1 MGCETAILV
10 VSYGTSQV
18 SALPPLT
25 AIVQEVGEA
34 FPGLPLTHAFT
45 SRFLRD
51 TLARRGGPDIP
62 HVSDALAQLAQQGV
76 SQVLLQ
82 PTHLLP
88 GGEYHGMVEQ
98 LKPCTAQL
106 TVALGDPLL
115 RTPQDVERVAAALPA
130 CLPPLP
136 PDGGG
141 LFLGHGTSH
150 QAHALYAQLEQ
161 ALHRQGHTRLYVGT
175 LKDGLSPQQMVQ
187 RLRLNPHLTRLYVYP
202 LTVGCG
208 VHALRD
214 MLEGDESWCGQLR
227 RAGFAVEGIPRGL
240 GDCPAIRRLFV
251 SHAQQA
257 AGRFL
262 PIYRNE
268 AHL

>member
-25 AIVQEVGEA
+25 AIVREVGEA
-34 FPGLPLTHAFT
+34 FPGLPLMHAFT

-106 TVALGDPLL
+106 TVALGDASWESLV
-115 RTPQDVERVAAALPA
+115 TPTLVAAGIGYGSGTEVFEWLEENGHRVMNISFTDDSMY
-130 CLPPLP
+130 LPLP
-136 PDGGG
+136 EAEVTNAPI
-141 LFLGHGTSH
+141 
-150 QAHALYAQLEQ
+150 
-161 ALHRQGHTRLYVGT
+161 
-175 LKDGLSPQQMVQ
+175 
-187 RLRLNPHLTRLYVYP
+187 LREP
-202 LTVGCG
+202 
-208 VHALRD
+208 
-214 MLEGDESWCGQLR
+214 
-227 RAGFAVEGIPRGL
+227 AVEY
-240 GDCPAIRRLFV
+240 DFD
-251 SHAQQA
+251 
-257 AGRFL
+257 
-262 PIYRNE
+262 
-268 AHL
+268 